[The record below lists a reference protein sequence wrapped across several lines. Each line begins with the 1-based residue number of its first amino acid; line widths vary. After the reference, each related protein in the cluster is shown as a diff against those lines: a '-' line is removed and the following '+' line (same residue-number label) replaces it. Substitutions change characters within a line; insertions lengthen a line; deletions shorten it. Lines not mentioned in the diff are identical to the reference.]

1 MEILIHCKS
10 GGRSKKAVKLLQEAG
25 FARLKNVAGGIEAW
39 SDEVDAS
46 VPKY

>member
-1 MEILIHCKS
+1 MTGIFVYRWCPGAELL
-10 GGRSKKAVKLLQEAG
+10 RSAG
-25 FARLKNVAGGIEAW
+25 FARVWHLVGGIDRW